1 MLWPVSNVVFHFSTC
16 AKAGQSP
23 SKQVTSIPYNPTGQ
37 AVVERL
43 NHTLIEILI
52 KQKGDVRSLRDRL
65 NNAVLTL
72 NILNVSETGSTA
84 DEITGV

>member
-1 MLWPVSNVVFHFSTC
+1 
-16 AKAGQSP
+16 
-23 SKQVTSIPYNPTGQ
+23 
-37 AVVERL
+37 VERL

>member
-1 MLWPVSNVVFHFSTC
+1 MLQHVYPVRCNNSLNVIS
-16 AKAGQSP
+16 
-23 SKQVTSIPYNPTGQ
+23 YNPTGQ

-84 DEITGV
+84 DEITGVQKGLMN